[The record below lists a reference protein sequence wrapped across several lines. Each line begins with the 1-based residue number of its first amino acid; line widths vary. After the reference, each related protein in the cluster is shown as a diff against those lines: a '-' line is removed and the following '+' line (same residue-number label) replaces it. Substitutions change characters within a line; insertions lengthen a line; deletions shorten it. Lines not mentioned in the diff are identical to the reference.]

1 MLLGS
6 RLRSLRRSIAAHG
19 AQEQLLHGEPHPG
32 NVLSTKLG
40 PLFIDFET
48 SCHGPVE
55 FDLVYVPEA
64 VSQLYPRVNPELLD
78 DCRQLLLAM
87 VAAWRWR
94 LGDEF
99 PNRRRW
105 GQLFLRTL
113 RAGPPWPTLDTLTRQ
128 FDDPEESRRTALSR
142 VDSQP
147 SCGAHPAADLG
158 GSPE

>member
-1 MLLGS
+1 M
-6 RLRSLRRSIAAHG
+6 
-19 AQEQLLHGEPHPG
+19 
-32 NVLSTKLG
+32 
-40 PLFIDFET
+40 FIDLET

-55 FDLVYVPEA
+55 FDLAYVPEA
-64 VSQLYPRVNPELLD
+64 VSKLYPRVNQELLD

-105 GQLFLRTL
+105 RQLFLRTL

-128 FDDPEESRRTALSR
+128 FNDSKELSTHGTESSR
-142 VDSQP
+142 
-147 SCGAHPAADLG
+147 
-158 GSPE
+158 